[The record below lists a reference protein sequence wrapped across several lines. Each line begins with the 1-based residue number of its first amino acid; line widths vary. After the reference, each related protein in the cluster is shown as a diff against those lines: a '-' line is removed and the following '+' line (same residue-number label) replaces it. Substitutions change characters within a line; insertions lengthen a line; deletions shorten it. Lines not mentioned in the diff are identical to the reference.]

1 MQGKGIIRFFLILL
15 TAVCLLQYLY
25 LLPTRKVEKAAE
37 EYAAK
42 ATVGLTDENAVIT
55 AHKIAR
61 AEYLDS
67 MSSEPV
73 IKLPLLG
80 SFSYEKLKR
89 QQIALGLDLKGGIS
103 TVLQV
108 DLREFLETLS
118 NRTKEPTFKLALD
131 NADKALKNAQTD
143 YVTFFGEE
151 WDKVRNGQKL
161 APIFSRNASLR
172 EEITYETS
180 DE

>member
-25 LLPTRKVEKAAE
+25 LLPTRKVERDAE
-37 EYAAK
+37 K
-42 ATVGLTDENAVIT
+42 FATQATAGLTDENAIIT
-55 AHKIAR
+55 AHKFAR

-73 IKLPLLG
+73 ISIPLLG
-80 SFSYEKLKR
+80 EFSYEKLKR

-108 DLREFLETLS
+108 DLKEFLETLS
-118 NRTKEPTFKLALD
+118 NRTKDPTFKKALE
-131 NADKALKNAQTD
+131 NADLALKNAQLD
-143 YVTFFGEE
+143 YITLFG
-151 WDKVRNGQKL
+151 
-161 APIFSRNASLR
+161 
-172 EEITYETS
+172 
-180 DE
+180 